1 MYYDD
6 LKDILNNEII
16 YCIATLCKKK
26 KKKNRIE
33 KKDRIKSAYANY

>member
-26 KKKNRIE
+26 KKNRIE

>member
-1 MYYDD
+1 MKLYFV
-6 LKDILNNEII
+6 LLIFAKK
-16 YCIATLCKKK
+16 KKK

>member
-26 KKKNRIE
+26 KKKKKKIE
-33 KKDRIKSAYANY
+33 

>member
-26 KKKNRIE
+26 KKKIE
-33 KKDRIKSAYANY
+33 